1 MPAVEW
7 SELFVFTVSPVELFL
22 RGSMVYLVVFVLMRL
37 FRREAG
43 TLSIADLLMVV
54 LIADASQNAM
64 SHEYRSVL
72 DGFVLIFTIVFWNYA
87 IDWAYF
93 HFRFIEQFTHPA
105 AIPLIRKGHTVP
117 ENMRREF
124 VTHEQLMSI
133 LREHGVEKVSD
144 VKAAYIQG
152 SGHTT
157 VIKTSQ
163 EEQEDDNST
172 ESHIPV

>member
-1 MPAVEW
+1 MCRFIPNAFPRSINDRIARRE
-7 SELFVFTVSPVELFL
+7 SGGRSLL
-22 RGSMVYLVVFVLMRL
+22 RNGKCLVVGNAGSGMERTVCIYCVA
-37 FRREAG
+37 RRVVSAG
-43 TLSIADLLMVV
+43 EHGVSRGLRVV
-54 LIADASQNAM
+54 
-64 SHEYRSVL
+64 
-72 DGFVLIFTIVFWNYA
+72 
-87 IDWAYF
+87 
-93 HFRFIEQFTHPA
+93 
-105 AIPLIRKGHTVP
+105 RKGHTVP

-144 VKAAYIQG
+144 VKAAHIEG

-163 EEQEDDNST
+163 EEQGDDNST